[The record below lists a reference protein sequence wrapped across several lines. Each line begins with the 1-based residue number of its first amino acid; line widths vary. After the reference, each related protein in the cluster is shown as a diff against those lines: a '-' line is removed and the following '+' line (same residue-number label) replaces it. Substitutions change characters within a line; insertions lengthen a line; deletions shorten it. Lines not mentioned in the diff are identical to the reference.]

1 MKKKE
6 ILKQLNAEFD
16 RLTPDMSDRVK
27 NQPIEGEFAPETVPV
42 YAEGG
47 GSSGGKDKRK
57 LAAVFAAVA
66 VLFIAAAVMFVFL
79 MPAWR
84 SGCSYR
90 LGEGYIS
97 IETKGAG
104 GVSLLADVEPKTAE
118 SGFSLFLVTDS
129 DGKVVNVTAGDR
141 AAEILLAG
149 VSAEC
154 AAKGESLTGG
164 TAEETVRLLSEK
176 ARALG
181 YLAGGTLSLISVSAQ
196 GGAASEELAKSAGES
211 AQSGAG
217 AGVSVVSAAGDEAYL
232 RAALGVSEG
241 SVEDLLTIAAEKKGY
256 LSESAEELF
265 SGENSGANEAY
276 NAYLFEL
283 LEEYIDLLED
293 RAEAIDEL
301 FEICM
306 EIKEEL
312 GLSGLAKPVIV
323 WDEEKNAAVLNP
335 DIEES
340 VDKDLKEEFE
350 EAMEECAEAGFIPHG
365 DEDLYLYRLFYSSVD
380 FELAEEILERFE
392 DTLAEI
398 NEVLEKIKELFAG
411 LTTQF
416 GEYLEELKAEWT
428 SLTDGWSQSSFTDP
442 EDYIEAMSE
451 AFEREYE
458 RLLGRG

>member
-66 VLFIAAAVMFVFL
+66 VLFIAAAVMLIFL

-217 AGVSVVSAAGDEAYL
+217 AGVSVVSSAGDEAYL

-335 DIEES
+335 DIEGS
-340 VDKDLKEEFE
+340 VGREWKEEFE

>member
-1 MKKKE
+1 M
-6 ILKQLNAEFD
+6 
-16 RLTPDMSDRVK
+16 
-27 NQPIEGEFAPETVPV
+27 
-42 YAEGG
+42 
-47 GSSGGKDKRK
+47 
-57 LAAVFAAVA
+57 LA
-66 VLFIAAAVMFVFL
+66 
-79 MPAWR
+79 
-84 SGCSYR
+84 
-90 LGEGYIS
+90 
-97 IETKGAG
+97 
-104 GVSLLADVEPKTAE
+104 
-118 SGFSLFLVTDS
+118 
-129 DGKVVNVTAGDR
+129 
-141 AAEILLAG
+141 
-149 VSAEC
+149 
-154 AAKGESLTGG
+154 
-164 TAEETVRLLSEK
+164 
-176 ARALG
+176 
-181 YLAGGTLSLISVSAQ
+181 
-196 GGAASEELAKSAGES
+196 
-211 AQSGAG
+211 
-217 AGVSVVSAAGDEAYL
+217 
-232 RAALGVSEG
+232 
-241 SVEDLLTIAAEKKGY
+241 IAAEKKGY

-312 GLSGLAKPVIV
+312 GLSGLAKPIIV

-335 DIEES
+335 DIEGS
-340 VDKDLKEEFE
+340 VGREWKEEFE

-392 DTLAEI
+392 NTLAEI

>member
-66 VLFIAAAVMFVFL
+66 VLFIAAAVMLVFL

-97 IETKGAG
+97 IETKSAG

-217 AGVSVVSAAGDEAYL
+217 AGVSVVSSAGDEAYL

-276 NAYLFEL
+276 YAYLFEL

-335 DIEES
+335 DIEGS
-340 VDKDLKEEFE
+340 VGKEWKEEFE

-380 FELAEEILERFE
+380 FELAEEILECFE
-392 DTLAEI
+392 DTVTKI

-411 LTTQF
+411 Q
-416 GEYLEELKAEWT
+416 YLEELIAEWA

>member
-47 GSSGGKDKRK
+47 GSSGGRDKRK

-66 VLFIAAAVMFVFL
+66 VLFIAAAVMLVFL

-84 SGCSYR
+84 GGCSYR

-217 AGVSVVSAAGDEAYL
+217 AGVSVVSSAGDEAYL

-392 DTLAEI
+392 DTVTKI
-398 NEVLEKIKELFAG
+398 TEVLEKIKELFAG
-411 LTTQF
+411 QYF
-416 GEYLEELKAEWT
+416 EELKAEWT